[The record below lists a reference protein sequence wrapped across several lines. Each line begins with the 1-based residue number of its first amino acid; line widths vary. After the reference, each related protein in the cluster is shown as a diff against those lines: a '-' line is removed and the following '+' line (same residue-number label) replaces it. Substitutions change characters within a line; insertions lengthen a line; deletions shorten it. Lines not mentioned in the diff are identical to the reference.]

1 MHLMM
6 KTLVRFKTV
15 VAVTIIMTLMFAMVL
30 GGCGSGSSSSLV
42 APDVKASSMA
52 WSFGVMSDTQWTLD
66 TDPSGQNP
74 NSVPVSIIKQVNQQ
88 MINKG
93 VKFVVQVGDLTEN
106 GNDADEAVRA
116 QAAQDLYKAGIGFFP
131 MRGNHETYADPANG
145 YAIASFQS
153 NYPQTQCISNTFGAT
168 NCNSP
173 VEVSSDLKGMSY
185 SFDYGPAGSN
195 VRFVIIDPF
204 ATPGKVDNN
213 ADGYAYGYTI
223 NDQQS
228 WISSRLDSASR
239 GTTHAFVFSHQPL
252 IAENH
257 QDTMFSGYTNANPD
271 WQNAFF
277 ASLQNNSVK
286 YFMSGH
292 DHIHQ
297 RSIITSPDG
306 KSKVQELI
314 GASDSSKFYTPKA
327 LDDAKW
333 FGQKTRETSV
343 AQEMKTIGF
352 YIYTVD
358 GPRVTVDYYSDD
370 HGNWAS
376 DESYPAA
383 TGDGLTNKVTP
394 SFNFVKKASWGYS
407 LNGKE
412 FLVGGTNS
420 TSYTVVQ
427 DSYNNT
433 SAKIL
438 SGTYSNVATDY
449 QGRIF
454 TQTVDTGW
462 ATMTAGTYSNIF
474 TLWGMTRAPGSA
486 QTDTY
491 TLSMSYDPKSVIIGQ
506 VKNGHVGLA
515 TPGADG
521 KWVNAVSKNTG
532 GTPKFVSGPWQS
544 SYGLGTYG
552 VDTSTNTA
560 WAVINYNS
568 NFVVAPGI

>member
-1 MHLMM
+1 
-6 KTLVRFKTV
+6 
-15 VAVTIIMTLMFAMVL
+15 
-30 GGCGSGSSSSLV
+30 
-42 APDVKASSMA
+42 
-52 WSFGVMSDTQWTLD
+52 
-66 TDPSGQNP
+66 
-74 NSVPVSIIKQVNQQ
+74 
-88 MINKG
+88 
-93 VKFVVQVGDLTEN
+93 
-106 GNDADEAVRA
+106 
-116 QAAQDLYKAGIGFFP
+116 
-131 MRGNHETYADPANG
+131 
-145 YAIASFQS
+145 
-153 NYPQTQCISNTFGAT
+153 
-168 NCNSP
+168 
-173 VEVSSDLKGMSY
+173 
-185 SFDYGPAGSN
+185 
-195 VRFVIIDPF
+195 
-204 ATPGKVDNN
+204 
-213 ADGYAYGYTI
+213 
-223 NDQQS
+223 
-228 WISSRLDSASR
+228 
-239 GTTHAFVFSHQPL
+239 
-252 IAENH
+252 
-257 QDTMFSGYTNANPD
+257 MFSGYTNANPD

-277 ASLQNNSVK
+277 ASLQNNGIK
-286 YFMSGH
+286 YYMSGH

-343 AQEMKTIGF
+343 SQEMKTVGF

-358 GPRVTVDYYSDD
+358 GPRVTVDYYADD
-370 HGNWAS
+370 HGNWGS
-376 DESYPAA
+376 DENYPAA
-383 TGDGLTNKVTP
+383 TGNGLTNKVTP
-394 SFNFVKKASWGYS
+394 TFNFVKKETWGYS

-420 TSYTVVQ
+420 TSYTAVQ

-438 SGTYSNVATDY
+438 SGTYSNNSKDY

-462 ATMTAGTYSNIF
+462 APQTGGTSSNIL
-474 TLWGMTRAPGSA
+474 TLWGMTNSLGST

-491 TLSMSYDPKSVIIGQ
+491 TLSMSYDPNSVNINQ
-506 VKNGHVGLA
+506 AKNGFVGLA
-515 TPGADG
+515 TPGASG